1 MLISYNWLREITGTA
16 LTPLELRE
24 RLTMV
29 GLAIDAVEEID
40 GDAVLDV
47 EVPSNRPDCLS
58 HVGIAREVSVIEKRS
73 EISKRQPKI
82 QNQDS
87 KAPNQDSKAPNQD
100 FKVQGQDS
108 EIRDQDSKA
117 RNLNTD
123 GKTSDF
129 TSVEISDPD
138 LCPRYAA
145 RIVRGVKIAP
155 SPDWLAKRLSEIGQR
170 PINNVADIT
179 NYVLHELG
187 QPLHAFD
194 LAKLGERRIIVRRA
208 RTGEKLKTLDGVDRT
223 LDPEMLVIADASKPV
238 ALAGVMGGLDS
249 EISDSTTDV
258 LIESAYF
265 NPDSVRRTARKLGM
279 DTEASRRFER
289 GADCENVLKAQTRC
303 VELICEIAG
312 GIATEDAID
321 VYPNPLK
328 PRSVS
333 FRPKKVESLTSLR
346 VELTEMMRIL
356 TALGFLQDQQQQTN
370 GALSFVVPSWRVD
383 VGLEED
389 LIEEV
394 ARHTGYD
401 KIASE
406 LPPSNI
412 AGEYQPAEMKLRELR
427 RAFRSLGFDEAINL
441 SFIDVTHDERFELLP
456 DKAAGSAKAALVML
470 SNPIIEEAARMRA
483 TLLPG
488 LLESVRHN
496 LNHGNRDVRL
506 FEIGRVFASSR
517 SSAEHRGELPIEHE
531 ALGLIAT
538 GGAIEEGH
546 AEASRE
552 TDFYELKGALEAAID
567 ATKLGP
573 LGFSRANI
581 KHLREGQAAKITL
594 PNGTA
599 IGSIGRL
606 AESIASS
613 YKFRQPVYVA
623 EVNLS
628 TLLDSEQR
636 AIQYTP
642 LPRYPGVVRD
652 VTLLVSREVHFAEL
666 LEAID
671 AEKIANYSRAM
682 LVGTYEGKNIPE
694 DKRSVTL
701 RIEYR
706 SDERTLR
713 DEEVE
718 ERHRGLI
725 DSLIKKFRAEL
736 H

>member
-1 MLISYNWLREITGTA
+1 MLISYNWLRELTGTT

-29 GLAIDAVEEID
+29 GLAIDAVEEIE
-40 GDAVLDV
+40 GDSVLDV

-58 HVGIAREVSVIEKRS
+58 HIGIAREVSVIEKTEISGLRS
-73 EISKRQPKI
+73 EIS
-82 QNQDS
+82 NQKS
-87 KAPNQDSKAPNQD
+87 KAPKTGGKA
-100 FKVQGQDS
+100 
-108 EIRDQDSKA
+108 A
-117 RNLNTD
+117 
-123 GKTSDF
+123 DF
-129 TSVEISDPD
+129 TAVEIKDPD

-145 RIVRGVKIAP
+145 RIVRGVKISP
-155 SPDWLAKRLSEIGQR
+155 SPAWLAKRLGEIGQR

-194 LAKLGERRIIVRRA
+194 LAKLAEHRIIVRRA
-208 RTGEKLKTLDGVDRT
+208 RPGEKLKTLDDVERT
-223 LDPEMLVIADASKPV
+223 LDDEMLVIADAAKPV
-238 ALAGVMGGLDS
+238 ALAGIMGGLDS
-249 EISDSTTDV
+249 EISDTTTDV

-303 VELICEIAG
+303 IELICEIAG
-312 GIATEDAID
+312 GVATDNSID
-321 VYPNPLK
+321 VYPNPLE
-328 PRSVS
+328 PRLVA
-333 FRPKKVESLTSLR
+333 FRPAKVENLTSLR
-346 VELTEMMRIL
+346 PELTEMTRIL
-356 TALGFLQDQQQQTN
+356 TALGFMQGQSLAG
-370 GALSFVVPSWRVD
+370 GALSFIIPSWRVD

-394 ARHTGYD
+394 ARHVGYD

-406 LPPSNI
+406 LPPSNM
-412 AGEYQPAEMKLRELR
+412 AGEYQPAEMKRRDLR
-427 RAFRSLGFDEAINL
+427 RALKSLGFDEAISF
-441 SFIDVTHDERFELLP
+441 SFIDAAHDERFELLP
-456 DKAAGSAKAALVML
+456 SLAGEGATAALVTL
-470 SNPIIEEAARMRA
+470 NNPIIDEATRMRP

-496 LNHGNRDVRL
+496 LNHGSRDVRL
-506 FEIGRVFASSR
+506 FEIGRVFAGSG
-517 SSAEHRGELPIEHE
+517 ADELRGDLPSERE

-546 AEASRE
+546 AEATRE
-552 TDFYELKGALEAAID
+552 IDFYELKGALEAAID
-567 ATKLGP
+567 AVRLGP
-573 LGFSRANI
+573 LDFSKTRV
-581 KHLREGQAAKITL
+581 KHLREGQAARVTL
-594 PNGTA
+594 PDGTA

-623 EVNLS
+623 ELDLS
-628 TLLDSEQR
+628 ALLDSQQR
-636 AIQYTP
+636 PTQYTP
-642 LPRYPGVVRD
+642 LPRYPVVVRD
-652 VTLLVSREVHFAEL
+652 VTLLVSRDVNFAEL
-666 LEAID
+666 LQAID
-671 AEKIANYSRAM
+671 AEQIADYSRAT
-682 LVGTYEGKNIPE
+682 LVGIYEGQNIPE
-694 DKRSVTL
+694 DKRSITL

-713 DEEVE
+713 DEEIE
-718 ERHRGLI
+718 ERHRSLI
-725 DSLIKKFRAEL
+725 DSLLKNFSAEL

>member
-1 MLISYNWLREITGTA
+1 MLISYNWLRELTGTH

-29 GLAIDAVEEID
+29 GLAIDAVEETD

-58 HVGIAREVSVIEKRS
+58 HVGIAREVAVIEKS
-73 EISKRQPKI
+73 
-82 QNQDS
+82 
-87 KAPNQDSKAPNQD
+87 
-100 FKVQGQDS
+100 KVQSPKSQVFKTEG
-108 EIRDQDSKA
+108 KA
-117 RNLNTD
+117 
-123 GKTSDF
+123 SDF

-155 SPDWLAKRLSEIGQR
+155 SPDWLAKRLGEIGQR

-194 LAKLGERRIIVRRA
+194 LTKLAEKRIVVRRA
-208 RTGEKLKTLDGVDRT
+208 KAKEKLTTLDGVERT
-223 LDPEMLVIADASKPV
+223 LDPEMLVIADATKPV
-238 ALAGVMGGLDS
+238 ALAGIMGGLDS
-249 EISDSTTDV
+249 EISTTTTEV

-265 NPDSVRRTARKLGM
+265 ASDSVRRTARQLGM

-289 GADCENVLKAQTRC
+289 GADCENVLQAQARC

-312 GIATEDAID
+312 GVATEDAID
-321 VYPNPLK
+321 VYPNPL
-328 PRSVS
+328 PARSVN
-333 FRPKKVESLTSLR
+333 FRAEKVESLTSLR
-346 VELTEMMRIL
+346 IELVEMKRIL
-356 TALGFLQDQQQQTN
+356 TALGFMQSEPQSS
-370 GALSFVVPSWRVD
+370 GALSFVVPSWRID

-389 LIEEV
+389 LVEEI
-394 ARHTGYD
+394 ARHVGYD

-406 LPPSNI
+406 LPPSNM
-412 AGEYQPAEMKLRELR
+412 AGEYQPSEMKRRELR
-427 RAFRSLGFDEAINL
+427 RAFKSLGFAEAINF
-441 SFIDVTHDERFELLP
+441 SFIETAHDERFELLP
-456 DKAAGSAKAALVML
+456 ALTTVAADAGPEPLIAL
-470 SNPIIEEAARMRA
+470 SNPIIEGATRMRP

-496 LNHGNRDVRL
+496 LNHGTRDVRL
-506 FEIGRVFASSR
+506 FEIGRVFAGSG
-517 SSAEHRGELPIEHE
+517 AGQLPQECE

-546 AEASRE
+546 AEATRE
-552 TDFYELKGALEAAID
+552 LDFYELKGALEAGVD

-573 LGFSRANI
+573 LSFSRAKV
-581 KHLREGQAAKITL
+581 KHLREGQSAEITL
-594 PNGTA
+594 PDGTA

-606 AESIASS
+606 AESIAAS

-623 EVNLS
+623 ELDL
-628 TLLDSEQR
+628 TALLDSEQR
-636 AIQYTP
+636 SIQYRP
-642 LPRYPGVVRD
+642 LPRYPAVARD
-652 VTLLVSREVHFAEL
+652 VTLLVNRDVNFAEL
-666 LEAID
+666 GKAID
-671 AEKIANYSRAM
+671 SEQIADYTGAM
-682 LVGTYEGKNIPE
+682 LVGIYEGENIPAN
-694 DKRSVTL
+694 KRSITL
-701 RIEYR
+701 RLEYR
-706 SDERTLR
+706 AEDRTLR

-718 ERHRGLI
+718 ERHRRVI
-725 DSLIKKFRAEL
+725 DSLLKKFSAER

>member
-1 MLISYNWLREITGTA
+1 MLISYNWLRELTGTT

-29 GLAIDAVEEID
+29 GLAIDAVEEIE
-40 GDAVLDV
+40 GDSVLDV

-58 HVGIAREVSVIEKRS
+58 HIGVAREVSVIEK
-73 EISKRQPKI
+73 SKVQSPK
-82 QNQDS
+82 S
-87 KAPNQDSKAPNQD
+87 KASRAEGKASDS
-100 FKVQGQDS
+100 
-108 EIRDQDSKA
+108 
-117 RNLNTD
+117 
-123 GKTSDF
+123 
-129 TSVEISDPD
+129 TSVEINDPD

-155 SPDWLAKRLSEIGQR
+155 SPAWLAKRLGEIGQR

-194 LAKLGERRIIVRRA
+194 LAKLAEQRIIVRRA
-208 RTGEKLKTLDGVDRT
+208 RTGEKLETLDGVERT
-223 LDPEMLVIADASKPV
+223 LDPEMLVIADGAKPV
-238 ALAGVMGGLDS
+238 ALAGIMGGLDS
-249 EISDSTTDV
+249 EISVTTADV

-303 VELICEIAG
+303 IELICEIAG
-312 GIATEDAID
+312 GVATEDSID
-321 VYPNPLK
+321 VYPNPLE
-328 PRSVS
+328 PRSVA
-333 FRPKKVESLTSLR
+333 FRPTKVESLTSLR
-346 VELTEMMRIL
+346 VELTEMTRIL
-356 TALGFLQDQQQQTN
+356 TALGFMQGQPQAS
-370 GALSFVVPSWRVD
+370 GALSFIVPSWRID

-389 LIEEV
+389 LIEEI
-394 ARHTGYD
+394 ARHVGYD

-406 LPPSNI
+406 LPPSNM
-412 AGEYQPAEMKLRELR
+412 AGEYQPAEMKRRDLR
-427 RAFRSLGFDEAINL
+427 RAFKSLGFDEAINL
-441 SFIDVTHDERFELLP
+441 SFIDAAHDERFEMLP
-456 DKAAGSAKAALVML
+456 GPTTEGSEAASAALVTL
-470 SNPIIEEAARMRA
+470 NNPIIDEATRMRP
-483 TLLPG
+483 TLLAG

-496 LNHGNRDVRL
+496 LNHGIRDVRL
-506 FEIGRVFASSR
+506 FEIGRVFAGIK
-517 SSAEHRGELPIEHE
+517 AGELPHERE

-546 AEASRE
+546 AEATRE
-552 TDFYELKGALEAAID
+552 IDFYELKGAMEAAID

-573 LGFSRANI
+573 LGFSKAKV
-581 KHLREGQAAKITL
+581 KHLREGQTARITL
-594 PNGTA
+594 PDGTA

-606 AESIASS
+606 AESIASA

-623 EVNLS
+623 ELDLS
-628 TLLDSEQR
+628 ALLDSEQR
-636 AIQYTP
+636 PTQYTP
-642 LPRYPGVVRD
+642 LPRYPVVVRD
-652 VTLLVSREVHFAEL
+652 VTLLVSRDVNFAEL
-666 LEAID
+666 LQAID
-671 AEKIANYSRAM
+671 AEQITDYSRAT
-682 LVGTYEGKNIPE
+682 LVGIYEGENIPE
-694 DKRSVTL
+694 DKRSLTL

-718 ERHRGLI
+718 ERHRSLI
-725 DSLIKKFRAEL
+725 DSLLKTFSAEL